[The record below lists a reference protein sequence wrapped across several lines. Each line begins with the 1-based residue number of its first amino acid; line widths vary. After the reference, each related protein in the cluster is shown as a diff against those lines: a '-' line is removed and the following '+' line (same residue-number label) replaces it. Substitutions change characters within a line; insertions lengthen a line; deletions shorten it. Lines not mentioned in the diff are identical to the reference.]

1 MTRQFLPHLFTLTLA
16 TASFAS
22 AVLAEQSLDAKTKI
36 EAGKAFFTSDCK
48 RCHSVDSDKQTYGP
62 PLENVIGRPVG
73 SVEGYA
79 YSDALKSA
87 GFVWTEG
94 ALRAW
99 MEDNQ
104 SFVPGTKMRH
114 VGITDPVVQ
123 AFIVAYLKEAATAAK

>member
-1 MTRQFLPHLFTLTLA
+1 MTRHFLPRLIAFTLA
-16 TASFAS
+16 TASA
-22 AVLAEQSLDAKTKI
+22 ATVALAEEGLDAKTKI
-36 EAGKAFFTSDCK
+36 EAGKAFFTSDCQ
-48 RCHSVDSDKQTYGP
+48 RCHSVDADKQTYGP

-73 SVEGYA
+73 SVEGYT
-79 YSDALKSA
+79 YSEALKSA

-114 VGITDPVVQ
+114 VGIVDPVVQ
-123 AFIVAYLKEAATAAK
+123 AFIVAYLKDAAKTAP